1 MCRIKPS
8 GLLDMLFEAFLV
20 LWLVA
25 NERQWLF
32 IWTAK

>member
-1 MCRIKPS
+1 MCRIKLS
-8 GLLDMLFEAFLV
+8 GLLDMLFEAFPV

-32 IWTAK
+32 EWTTK